1 MWPRSAMTSVQLRD
15 GIGPGSSCVFVS
27 ITLIIVVGRA
37 RIAFYTK
44 RHLERTSTEKVKT
57 PTGYVQASTPEATAF
72 DLVRYVESVGHLD
85 NVATVFSEL
94 IEKLSGPRLLAAA
107 KAGVK
112 LSVVQRTG
120 YLIDAVCGERVSAK
134 LADWLTK
141 QKPRPVLLRPDN
153 PVGDAETNER
163 WRIVVNEEIAAD
175 L

>member
-1 MWPRSAMTSVQLRD
+1 M
-15 GIGPGSSCVFVS
+15 
-27 ITLIIVVGRA
+27 
-37 RIAFYTK
+37 
-44 RHLERTSTEKVKT
+44 
-57 PTGYVQASTPEATAF
+57 
-72 DLVRYVESVGHLD
+72 
-85 NVATVFSEL
+85 
-94 IEKLSGPRLLAAA
+94 SGPRLLAAA

-175 L
+175 LSSRKPTSPTEKTCAVEQRRSS